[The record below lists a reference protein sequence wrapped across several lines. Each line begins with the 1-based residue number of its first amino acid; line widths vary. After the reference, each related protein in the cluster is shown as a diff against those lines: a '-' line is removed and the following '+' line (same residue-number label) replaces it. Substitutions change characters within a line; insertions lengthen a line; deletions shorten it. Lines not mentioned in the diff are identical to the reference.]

1 MSVLA
6 MSDSIFS
13 EEELRFEIIR
23 VMKTLYDKGLVSAL
37 GGNVS
42 ARIPGSDSIWITPSG
57 VFKGDLKPD
66 DLIKI
71 SLDGDVIEGFM
82 RPSVEWPMHTAIY
95 RVRPDINAVIH
106 AHNPITTGLALAGI
120 ELKPITV
127 EAVVTLRSVPVVP
140 FAYPGTDELAKLVA
154 ERVKGVRALIL
165 QNHGVVALGYNLVEA
180 EAIVETLEEVAITQL
195 VAILVS
201 GGREPPTIPE
211 KDREL
216 VSRLYLR

>member
-1 MSVLA
+1 

-13 EEELRFEIIR
+13 EEELKIEIIR
-23 VMKTLYDKGLVSAL
+23 VMKTLYDRGLVSAL

-42 ARIPGSDSIWITPSG
+42 ARIPGPSTIWITPSG
-57 VFKGDLKPD
+57 VFKGNLKPD
-66 DLIKI
+66 DLVKI

-82 RPSVEWPMHTAIY
+82 RPSVEWPVHTAIY
-95 RVRPDINAVIH
+95 RVRPDVNAVIH

-154 ERVKGVRALIL
+154 ERVMGVRALIL

-180 EAIVETLEEVAITQL
+180 EAIVETLEEVATTQL
-195 VAILVS
+195 VAMIAS
-201 GGREPPTIPE
+201 GGREPLVIPE

-216 VSRLYLR
+216 ISRLYLR